1 MSGAEATSLPAAI
14 QDSGLVSLGSG
25 GVVLL
30 SGGADS
36 CALAFGLSRLKP
48 RPTLHAVHLNYG
60 LRSESGEDE
69 LACSRLCERLAI
81 ELTVVRPERGSG
93 NLHAWA
99 RQERYRAAE
108 RVRRDLGLDWIAV
121 AHTASDLAETV
132 VYRLAVS
139 PGTRALAAMPSRR
152 GAVIRPLLGLSRQ
165 AVRRAATAAE
175 LPFVD
180 DRSNDDP
187 AFARARIRHEVMP
200 VLADL
205 NPSVLEAVARTR
217 EDLAEELDFL
227 AAAGSQLVDFDR
239 DGSPSVAASDLAA
252 AHPAVRRFALR
263 SVAESALGRAV
274 PVSRQQAAAV
284 LELAEHPEGGR
295 IDIGEGASLV
305 AESGRVGVDSGLSES
320 LGSELPAV
328 LEVPGSLDWRGWSI
342 EAEEMR
348 RAFLRRRT
356 GCGNARPRSPRRP
369 AGGQVLARRRPD
381 ATPRTRWQ
389 QVPAGPLHRPSSSA
403 FQAAPVASPAVRRRS
418 RLGARYRRGRGL
430 PSCSGD
436 FAGRAAHRMPTGAGA
451 GGSAPRMGLESAS

>member
-1 MSGAEATSLPAAI
+1 MSGAEADSLSAAI
-14 QDSGLVSLGSG
+14 RDSGLVSPGSG
-25 GVVLL
+25 GVILL

-81 ELTVVRPERGSG
+81 ELTVIRPERGSG

-99 RQERYRAAE
+99 RQQRYGEAE
-108 RVRRDLGLDWIAV
+108 RVRRDLALDWIAV

-165 AVRRAATAAE
+165 AVRQAATAAE

-227 AAAGSQLVDFDR
+227 AAAGSQLVDFDP
-239 DGSPSVAASDLAA
+239 DGTPSVAASDLAA

-263 SVAESALGRAV
+263 SVAESVLGRAV

-284 LELAEHPEGGR
+284 LELVEDPEGGR

-305 AESGRVGVDSGLSES
+305 AESGRVGVDSGSS
-320 LGSELPAV
+320 PPFGSEAPAV
-328 LEVPGSLDWRGWSI
+328 LELPGSLEWNDWAI
-342 EAEEMR
+342 AAEEMR
-348 RAFLRRRT
+348 PPFAAAGPDVATLDLDRLADRLEVRSWREGDRMRPLGLDGSKSLQDLFTDRRLPRSRRRRVPVLLSA
-356 GCGNARPRSPRRP
+356 GEVAWVPGIAVGEAFRLAP
-369 AGGQVLARRRPD
+369 ATSR
-381 ATPRTRWQ
+381 
-389 QVPAGPLHRPSSSA
+389 
-403 FQAAPVASPAVRRRS
+403 AVR
-418 RLGARYRRGRGL
+418 LTACL
-430 PSCSGD
+430 P
-436 FAGRAAHRMPTGAGA
+436 AQAQ
-451 GGSAPRMGLESAS
+451 GGPPPEWA